1 MKSVSIVIVNWN
13 AGKLLQECVESVL
26 EYAEALVAQII
37 IIDNASSDNSIDL
50 LPSSTL
56 ITIIQNKT
64 NRGFGAA
71 CNQGYLASIA
81 DYVLLLNP
89 DARLLQGSLQKS
101 VDFMEANKKF
111 AVLGVKHI
119 DESNQVQPSCSRYPS
134 FGGFITLSLGLDKIA
149 PNFFKSPILMLD
161 YDYEKPGEVDQV
173 MGAFMFIRRSVIGK
187 LNTFMDEQFFVYYDD
202 LDFSKR
208 VSLSGEVS
216 FYNPDIT
223 IYHKGN
229 GTTDSIKD
237 LRIFY
242 SLQSRLRYIKK
253 YFGALQV
260 VILSF
265 VSLCIEP
272 VARITQLI
280 LKRRSAEIRE
290 VLKGYYLLY
299 RSLLRNG

>member
-1 MKSVSIVIVNWN
+1 MKMVSIVIVNWN
-13 AGKLLQECVESVL
+13 AGRLIADCVESVIKYG
-26 EYAEALVAQII
+26 EDQVAQII
-37 IIDNASSDNSIDL
+37 VIDNASSDNSISL
-50 LPSSTL
+50 LPSHPSL
-56 ITIIQNKT
+56 TIIQNKT

-71 CNQGYLASIA
+71 CNQGYEASKA
-81 DYVLLLNP
+81 TYVLLLNP
-89 DARLLQGSLQKS
+89 DACLLPGSLQKC

-119 DESNQVQPSCSRYPS
+119 DESSTVQPSCSRYPS
-134 FGGFITLSLGLDKIA
+134 FAGFITLSLGLHQIA
-149 PNFFKSPILMLD
+149 PKFFKSPIIMSE

-187 LNTFMDEQFFVYYDD
+187 LTTFMDERFFVYYDD

-229 GTTDSIKD
+229 GTTDSVKD
-237 LRIFY
+237 LRLFY

-253 YFGALQV
+253 YFGGLQV
-260 VILSF
+260 VTLSF
-265 VSLCIEP
+265 VALCIEP
-272 VARITQLI
+272 VARIAQLLI
-280 LKRRSAEIRE
+280 KRRTSEVRE

-299 RSLLRNG
+299 RSLLKNG